1 MCNRFNRYTSVF
13 FWLLYV
19 KICVVVYHQVFAGD
33 LVMQMHRSRAS
44 EPHLETKAQ
53 RAIIAQ
59 SKKTV
64 DANIPLLRNAA
75 DQSGAEG
82 VLALIDPQ
90 NRSIPYVLPG
100 RSPLN
105 AWIEYVSKNVKA
117 PIDKMPLC

>member
-1 MCNRFNRYTSVF
+1 
-13 FWLLYV
+13 
-19 KICVVVYHQVFAGD
+19 
-33 LVMQMHRSRAS
+33 MQMHRSRAS
-44 EPHLETKAQ
+44 INSLNRRLGVAIIIASVAGCTEPHLETKAQ